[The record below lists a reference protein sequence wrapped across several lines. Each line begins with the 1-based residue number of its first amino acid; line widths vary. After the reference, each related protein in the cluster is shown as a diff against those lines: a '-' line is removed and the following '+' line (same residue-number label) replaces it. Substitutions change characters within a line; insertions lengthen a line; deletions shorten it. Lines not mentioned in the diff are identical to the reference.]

1 MTSEF
6 PVVVPLDGSKLSEE
20 AISYAGVTA
29 KLFGASV
36 RFVHVI
42 DDNAAKKDGEYERA
56 QELFATHVKEL
67 AAQHLP
73 EGVPHE
79 TVILRG
85 AAAKAILEHAAD
97 ARLIVISTHGAGG
110 LKATFVGSVTDK
122 VVRGTK
128 VPVLVVPGVGAE
140 PLVPGGPVLVAVD
153 GSPESE
159 QGLKIAREVAQA
171 YGAELALLRAYQI
184 PVPVGTEFAYY
195 PADEAGVLEQAAKDY
210 VSSITLENEKSYVLQ
225 GSAAEAIEITADQ
238 LDARVVVVAS
248 HGKGFAARIALGSTT
263 DRLMHSM
270 KRPLLV
276 VPVKD

>member
-6 PVVVPLDGSKLSEE
+6 PVVVTLDGSKVSEE
-20 AISYAGVTA
+20 AIPYAGVTA

-42 DDNAAKKDGEYERA
+42 DDNVAKKEGEFERA
-56 QELFATHVKEL
+56 QEVFAAHVKEL

-73 EGVPHE
+73 EGVAHE
-79 TVILRG
+79 TAILRG
-85 AAAKAILEHAAD
+85 PAAKTILENAKD

-122 VVRGTK
+122 VVRGTT
-128 VPVLVVPGVGAE
+128 VPVFVIPGVGAE
-140 PLVPGGPVLVAVD
+140 PLVPHGPVLIAVD

-159 QGLKIAREVAQA
+159 QGLKIGRELAEAYGTEVAVV
-171 YGAELALLRAYQI
+171 RAYQI
-184 PVPVGTEFAYY
+184 PIPVGTEFAYY
-195 PADEAGVLEQAAKDY
+195 PADEQGVLEQAAKDY
-210 VSSITLENEKSYVLQ
+210 VASIAQEGEKSYVIQ
-225 GSAAEAIEITADQ
+225 GSAAEAIESTADE
-238 LDARVVVVAS
+238 LDARAVVVTS

-276 VPVKD
+276 VPVRD